1 MAKKKLLMT
10 ASTFPRWEGDT
21 EPRFILDLAKAVNAY
36 YDVTVLAP
44 AGIGARDSEIME
56 GVKVIRYHY
65 LPVHKWETLCY
76 PGAIVPRIKEKKI
89 RALQVPFLF
98 MALWVTLLRLKSKF
112 DIVHVHW
119 LIPQGI
125 VQGLVGGRYVITCHG
140 TDLTSMNSGIVRK
153 MKQLCINKARHVT
166 VVSKKLYEIL
176 TEVYNVP
183 DEKISIISMGC
194 SLSSFSPKFRDER
207 LLDADG
213 SKSVL
218 FVGRLVEVKGVKYLI
233 DAMEYVEAKL
243 YIVGTGP
250 DEEMLKKRAEKY
262 SNKVIFLG
270 SKSHQELAA
279 LYASADVC
287 VFPSIHASD
296 GTEEGFGLVILEAMA
311 SGTPVVAS
319 RSGGIVDIIE
329 DGVNG
334 LLTQEKNVKQLS
346 ECINSVLND
355 WKLSQRIIK
364 NANETVKS
372 YDYAFIGERLMG
384 LLEEANKE

>member
-21 EPRFILDLAKAVNAY
+21 EPRFILDLAKAVNEY

-44 AGIGARDSEIME
+44 AAIGARENEIME

-372 YDYAFIGERLMG
+372 YDYAFIGERLMV